1 MGLKCDDSLTAAI
14 CPECHNSIDNGK
26 ELSREERR
34 ALMDKA
40 IVLTIQRLARE
51 GRITVK

>member
-14 CPECHNSIDNGK
+14 CPKCHNSIDNGK